1 MHLKRDKTGLLHI
14 QPIGNIIEIKI
25 NSNIIHM
32 EIFVIPETNLNGAGA
47 ANYPLTAAMLK
58 TPASSQRE
66 RERDRELLSLQLIM
80 QQIKMDNDNLR
91 KQLQNAKENS
101 ESYR

>member
-1 MHLKRDKTGLLHI
+1 M
-14 QPIGNIIEIKI
+14 
-25 NSNIIHM
+25 
-32 EIFVIPETNLNGAGA
+32 

-58 TPASSQRE
+58 TPETSQRE

-101 ESYR
+101 ESYRLASSTPPTTPFK

>member
-1 MHLKRDKTGLLHI
+1 
-14 QPIGNIIEIKI
+14 
-25 NSNIIHM
+25 
-32 EIFVIPETNLNGAGA
+32 
-47 ANYPLTAAMLK
+47 MLK
-58 TPASSQRE
+58 TPETIQRE

-101 ESYR
+101 DSYRLDSHL

>member
-1 MHLKRDKTGLLHI
+1 M
-14 QPIGNIIEIKI
+14 
-25 NSNIIHM
+25 
-32 EIFVIPETNLNGAGA
+32 

-58 TPASSQRE
+58 TSETSQRE

-101 ESYR
+101 ESYRLASGIHTHTLLK